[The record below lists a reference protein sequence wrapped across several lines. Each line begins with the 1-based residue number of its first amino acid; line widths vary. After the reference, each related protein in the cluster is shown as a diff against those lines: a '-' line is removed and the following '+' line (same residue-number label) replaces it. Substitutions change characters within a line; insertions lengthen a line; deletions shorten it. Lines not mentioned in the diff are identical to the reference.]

1 MKEKELVNK
10 NAVVTAMKAGQLE
23 MVTWGGIFR
32 HRELKQVTRA
42 SGAEYIMVYADTEE
56 VSALDHFV
64 RASEQIEFVVRLM
77 RQKAS
82 GETISALN
90 WDWNGLQKF
99 YQKAEAAAWFS
110 AQILN
115 HLCLENGAGYLLA
128 DLTKYQTC
136 PGDEQEWQTLT
147 ATAVDQ
153 LSDEFDRITARLGQI
168 EDRIKEAEYEFD
180 QEAEQEAM

>member
-1 MKEKELVNK
+1 MKEQRFVNRQ
-10 NAVVTAMKAGQLE
+10 NIPAAIIAGKME
-23 MVTWGGIFR
+23 IVTWGGIFR

-42 SGAEYIMVYADTEE
+42 SGAEYIMVHADTEE

-64 RASEQIEFVVRLM
+64 RASEQVEFVTRLM

-136 PGDEQEWQTLT
+136 PGDEQEWRTLT
-147 ATAVDQ
+147 ATTVDQ
-153 LSDEFDRITARLGQI
+153 LSDEINNLTARFERVREKNEPYVDAL
-168 EDRIKEAEYEFD
+168 
-180 QEAEQEAM
+180 